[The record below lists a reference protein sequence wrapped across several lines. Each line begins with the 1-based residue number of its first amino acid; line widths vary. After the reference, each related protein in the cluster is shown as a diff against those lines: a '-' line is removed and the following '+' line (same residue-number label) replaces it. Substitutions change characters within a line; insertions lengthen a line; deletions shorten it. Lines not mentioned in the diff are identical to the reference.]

1 MHHLGFFQHRRGPGQ
16 EPYRPAGSVLFSVM
30 PIMQQHST
38 VPPPVWNG
46 PRIPANLFQP
56 WQLQPMQTHPLHAGS
71 SGSHASLRR
80 TLSTPCRKRVSE
92 YRSLFTGDTPRESSP
107 LFNHDT
113 PCSMSVTKATSSPI
127 EIPDSPSSLSV
138 ITISSSSDEM
148 EPNSLENSGIEPSL
162 VTSAGNDYTT
172 SAADEYSASAG
183 NEDGEEQDDQEGNQ
197 DQQQQEDNFDG
208 FGDDEEEDE
217 EEDDDCIVT
226 SSFSIGSA
234 SPGINDFSANQHPCY
249 RGNADDDVVSS
260 TTDMPRGD
268 SSIQGNGRHVHCSD
282 TESADEKGD
291 THDDINDIVHTRND
305 RHDNHRHRHSHQASS
320 RSRPSPLGVYSHY
333 STPNMQTAGP
343 FISTALPYGPQQT
356 LLVPGREQR
365 CCVSD
370 VYQEPVFLLPPT
382 HAQTMQQPLFAGINS
397 PRVPSGAPGPI
408 PYTYVNQT
416 SSGTGAFIAPLSQGP
431 GLISRGNLQTPMQ
444 NGLSLTG
451 QTFPGQMPYTN
462 PVYQAPVFGGLKTY
476 NVVPNG
482 STGPYGPFVLNS
494 SPTKG
499 RIFFP

>member
-1 MHHLGFFQHRRGPGQ
+1 
-16 EPYRPAGSVLFSVM
+16 
-30 PIMQQHST
+30 MQQHST

-46 PRIPANLFQP
+46 PRIPTNLFQP
-56 WQLQPMQTHPLHAGS
+56 WQLQPMQTHPLHSGS

-148 EPNSLENSGIEPSL
+148 EPNSLDNSGVEQSL
-162 VTSAGNDYTT
+162 VNSAGNEYTI
-172 SAADEYSASAG
+172 SGENEFSASAG
-183 NEDGEEQDDQEGNQ
+183 NDDGEEEQDDQEENQ

-217 EEDDDCIVT
+217 DDDCIVT
-226 SSFSIGSA
+226 SSFSVGSA
-234 SPGINDFSANQHPCY
+234 SPGMNDFPANQHPCY
-249 RGNADDDVVSS
+249 RGNSNDDVVSS
-260 TTDMPRGD
+260 TTDMPRDD
-268 SSIQGNGRHVHCSD
+268 SSHQLNGRHVNCSD

-291 THDDINDIVHTRND
+291 THDDISDIVSTRNN
-305 RHDNHRHRHSHQASS
+305 RHDNHRHRRSHQASTSS
-320 RSRPSPLGVYSHY
+320 RSRPSSLGVYSHY
-333 STPNMQTAGP
+333 SNPNVQTAAS
-343 FISTALPYGPQQT
+343 FISTAQPYGPQQT

-365 CCVSD
+365 CCLSD
-370 VYQEPVFLLPPT
+370 VYQEPVYLLPPT
-382 HAQTMQQPLFAGINS
+382 HAQVMQQPLFTGINGA
-397 PRVPSGAPGPI
+397 RAPGAL

-416 SSGTGAFIAPLSQGP
+416 SASNGAFVSPLPQGTGVL
-431 GLISRGNLQTPMQ
+431 SRGNLQTPVQ

-451 QTFPGQMPYTN
+451 QSFPGQMPYTN
-462 PVYQAPVFGGLKTY
+462 PVYQTPVFGGLKTY
-476 NVVPNG
+476 NIVPNG

-494 SPTKG
+494 SPTKN
-499 RIFFP
+499 RVFFP